1 MSRAPGELLPPRGHC
16 AREVARGDCVR
27 VTVVDGHQVPDIV
40 LFAGA
45 SLEERLSPTAS
56 QLLNRSFVMRTGHVL
71 YSNHARPLARIV
83 EQTVAVGVIT
93 GGSCSAPLN
102 YARFGVEGTPNCRTN
117 LLEAGREWGVEEADV
132 QHIFCPF
139 MTIRQAPS
147 GDYVIDLPECEPGD
161 YVELEAMVDMLAL
174 ISNCP
179 QERTPTNAYNPTRLH
194 VWTGADT
201 DDRPAL
207 AEILGEPARA

>member
-1 MSRAPGELLPPRGHC
+1 MNAAAGETLAPRGHC
-16 AREVARGDCVR
+16 ARELESGERLR
-27 VTVVDGHQVPDIV
+27 ITVVDGSQVPDIV

-45 SLEERLSPTAS
+45 SIEERLSPTVS
-56 QLLNRSFVMRTGHVL
+56 QLLNGSFVMRTGHIL
-71 YSNHARPLARIV
+71 YSNRANPLARIV

-102 YARFGVEGTPNCRTN
+102 YARFGVRDTPNCRTN
-117 LLEAGREWGVEEADV
+117 LLEAGSAWGVEEADV

-139 MTIRQAPS
+139 MTIRQIPG
-147 GDYVIDLPECEPGD
+147 GDYAIDLPECEPGD
-161 YVELEAMVDMLAL
+161 YIELEAMSDMLAL

-194 VWTGADT
+194 VWAGADG
-201 DDRPAL
+201 DARPAL
-207 AEILGEPARA
+207 ADILDEGVRA